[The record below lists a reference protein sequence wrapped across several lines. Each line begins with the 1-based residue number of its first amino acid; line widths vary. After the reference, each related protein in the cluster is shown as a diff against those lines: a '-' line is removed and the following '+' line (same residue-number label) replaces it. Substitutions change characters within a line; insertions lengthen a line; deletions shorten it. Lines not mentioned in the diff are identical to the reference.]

1 MSVFREV
8 EELNLLDTAELLSTS
23 GSTCLCYKL
32 KIYGRWQFV
41 KRLKPELAHN
51 ARYISLFTKEFMVGS
66 RLNHPNIVRYNEME
80 TTDDGI
86 MMMLDYVEGKTLTEI
101 LTDNPE
107 YFAEKKHLERFCFQ
121 LLAALEYMHSQQV
134 LHLDLKPDNVMIT
147 RVDEDV
153 KLLDLGFCRT
163 DTYTDSE
170 GKTAGFDAPEQKD
183 CDNTLRVDARTDI
196 YGFGRLLEE
205 INKALVSVNNKTL
218 PAKYLSLMKQCLDEN
233 PEKRPQHASD
243 CVRLLRRGDFLKIGL
258 ASILFLL
265 IAMLLLV
272 WLHEPTRDALTYSL
286 RHFQTKGYNW
296 IDYGCKMH
304 ILSDDDMTCEVVG
317 WTIDHDGNPNVMM
330 PASSDFYGHRFI
342 VQSVAEAAFLDCDDM
357 QTVFLP
363 EGLVKIG
370 ARAYKDCDGL
380 NMVNI
385 PNTVL
390 QLGDE
395 VFSGCKNLQTVKLSN
410 HMTEVPE
417 HAFVD
422 CYSLSTIEIPEGVT
436 HIGVDCFVSD
446 TSLVDVSL
454 PQSLRK
460 IDRGVFFN
468 CKSLQQITL
477 PSGLESIGEY
487 CFYGCT
493 SLTDV
498 YCLSATPPVVVESFD
513 RKDIRIH
520 VPAGSEDVYRQN
532 TYWKSFTIVVE

>member
-8 EELNLLDTAELLSTS
+8 EELHLLDVAEPLPTN

-32 KIYGRWQFV
+32 KIHDRWQFV
-41 KRLKPELAHN
+41 KCLKPELAHN

-80 TTDDGI
+80 TTDDGV
-86 MMMLDYVEGKTLTEI
+86 MMMLDYVEGKTLSEI
-101 LTDNPE
+101 LADTPG

-121 LLAALEYMHSQQV
+121 LLAALDYMHSQQV

-183 CDNTLRVDARTDI
+183 GDNTLRVDARTDI

-205 INKALVSVNNKTL
+205 INKALVKANNKAL
-218 PAKYLSLMKQCLDEN
+218 PTKYQSLMKQCLDEN

-243 CVRLLRRGDFLKIGL
+243 CTKLLRRGDSLKIGG
-258 ASILFLL
+258 ASLLFLL
-265 IAMLLLV
+265 ITMSLLV
-272 WLHEPTRDALTYSL
+272 WLHEPTRSALQYSM

-296 IDYGCKMH
+296 IAYGCKMH

-317 WTIDHDGNPNVMM
+317 WSLDYDGNPNVMM
-330 PASSDFYGHRFI
+330 PAESSFFGREFK
-342 VQSVAEAAFLDCDDM
+342 VQVIAEKAFDDCDDM
-357 QTVFLP
+357 ETVFLP
-363 EGLVKIG
+363 EGLTSIG
-370 ARAYKDCDGL
+370 ARAFRDCDGL

-385 PNTVL
+385 PNSVK

-395 VFSGCKNLQTVKLSN
+395 VFSKCKNLQSVFLSKQLSAL
-410 HMTEVPE
+410 PE

-422 CYSLSTIEIPEGVT
+422 CYSLKSIELPEGIT
-436 HIGVDCFVSD
+436 QIGVDCFVSD
-446 TSLVDVSL
+446 TSLVEISL
-454 PQSLRK
+454 PQSLRR

-468 CKSLQQITL
+468 CKSLQEITL
-477 PSGLESIGEY
+477 PSNVETIGEY

-498 YCLSATPPVVVESFD
+498 YCQSATPPIAVESFD

-520 VPAGSEDVYRQN
+520 VPAGCEDAYRQN
-532 TYWKSFTIVVE
+532 SYWKNFTIEE

>member
-8 EELNLLDTAELLSTS
+8 EELNLLDTAEPLPTS

-80 TTDDGI
+80 TTDDGV
-86 MMMLDYVEGKTLTEI
+86 MMMLDYVEGKTLSEI
-101 LTDNPE
+101 LADNPG

-121 LLAALEYMHSQQV
+121 LLAALDYMHSQQV
-134 LHLDLKPDNVMIT
+134 LHLDLKPDNVMVT

-183 CDNTLRVDARTDI
+183 GDTTLRVDARTDI

-205 INKALVSVNNKTL
+205 INKALVKANNKAL
-218 PAKYLSLMKQCLDEN
+218 PAKYQSLMKQCLDEN

-243 CVRLLRRGDFLKIGL
+243 CAKLLRRGDSLKIGG
-258 ASILFLL
+258 ASLLFLL
-265 IAMLLLV
+265 FAMSLLV
-272 WLHEPTRDALTYSL
+272 WLHEPTRSALQYSM

-296 IDYGCKMH
+296 IAYGCKMH

-317 WTIDHDGNPNVMM
+317 WSLDYDGNPNVMM
-330 PASSDFYGHRFI
+330 PAESSFFGRKFK
-342 VQSVAEAAFLDCDDM
+342 VQGIAEKAFDDCDDM
-357 QTVFLP
+357 ETVFLP
-363 EGLVKIG
+363 EGLTSIG
-370 ARAYKDCDGL
+370 ARAFRDCDGL

-385 PNTVL
+385 PNSVK

-395 VFSGCKNLQTVKLSN
+395 VFSKCKNLQSVFLSKQL
-410 HMTEVPE
+410 TALPE

-422 CYSLSTIEIPEGVT
+422 CYSLRSIELPEGIVQ
-436 HIGVDCFVSD
+436 IGVDCFVSD
-446 TSLVDVSL
+446 TSLVEISL
-454 PQSLRK
+454 PQSLRR

-468 CKSLQQITL
+468 CTSLQQITL
-477 PSGLESIGEY
+477 PSNLETIGEY

-493 SLTDV
+493 SLTDL
-498 YCLSATPPVVVESFD
+498 YFQSAIPPVAVESFD

-520 VPAGSEDVYRQN
+520 VPAGCEDAYRQN
-532 TYWKSFTIVVE
+532 TYWKNFTIVE

>member
-8 EELNLLDTAELLSTS
+8 EELHLLDAAEPLPSN

-32 KIYGRWQFV
+32 KIHDRWQFV

-66 RLNHPNIVRYNEME
+66 ALNHPNIVQYNEME
-80 TTDDGI
+80 TTDDGV
-86 MMMLDYVEGKTLTEI
+86 MMMLDYVEGKTLSKI
-101 LTDNPE
+101 LADTPG

-121 LLAALEYMHSQQV
+121 LLAALDYMHSQQV

-183 CDNTLRVDARTDI
+183 GDNTLRVDARTDI

-205 INKALVSVNNKTL
+205 INKALVKANNKAL
-218 PAKYLSLMKQCLDEN
+218 PTKYQSLMKQCLDEN

-243 CVRLLRRGDFLKIGL
+243 CTKLLRRGDSLKIGG
-258 ASILFLL
+258 ASLLFLL
-265 IAMLLLV
+265 IAMSLLV
-272 WLHEPTRDALTYSL
+272 WLHEPTRSALQYSM
-286 RHFQTKGYNW
+286 RHFQIKGYNW
-296 IDYGCKMH
+296 IAYGCKMH

-317 WTIDHDGNPNVMM
+317 WSLDYDGNPNVMM
-330 PASSDFYGHRFI
+330 PAESSFCGRDFK
-342 VQSVAEAAFLDCDDM
+342 VQVIAEKAFDDCDDM
-357 QTVFLP
+357 ETVFLP
-363 EGLVKIG
+363 EGLTSIG
-370 ARAYKDCDGL
+370 ARAFRDCDGL
-380 NMVNI
+380 NMVNM
-385 PNTVL
+385 PNSVK

-395 VFSGCKNLQTVKLSN
+395 VFSKCKNLQSVFLSKQL
-410 HMTEVPE
+410 TALPE

-422 CYSLSTIEIPEGVT
+422 CYSLRSIDLPEGIVQ
-436 HIGVDCFVSD
+436 IGVDCFVSD
-446 TSLVDVSL
+446 TSLVEISL
-454 PQSLRK
+454 PQSLRR

-468 CKSLQQITL
+468 CTSLQQITL
-477 PSGLESIGEY
+477 PSNLETIGEY

-498 YCLSATPPVVVESFD
+498 YCQSAAPPIAVESFD

-520 VPAGSEDVYRQN
+520 VPVGSEDAYRQN
-532 TYWKSFTIVVE
+532 TYWKNFTIEE

>member
-8 EELNLLDTAELLSTS
+8 EELNLLDTAEPLPTS

-80 TTDDGI
+80 TTDDGV
-86 MMMLDYVEGKTLTEI
+86 MMMLDYVEGKTLSEI
-101 LTDNPE
+101 LADTPG
-107 YFAEKKHLERFCFQ
+107 YFAERKHLERFCFQ

-183 CDNTLRVDARTDI
+183 GDNTLRVDARTDI

-205 INKALVSVNNKTL
+205 INKALVKANNKAL
-218 PAKYLSLMKQCLDEN
+218 PTKYQSLMKQCLDEN

-243 CVRLLRRGDFLKIGL
+243 CTKLLRRGDSLKIGG
-258 ASILFLL
+258 ASLLFLL
-265 IAMLLLV
+265 ITMSLLV
-272 WLHEPTRDALTYSL
+272 WLHEPTRSALQYSM

-296 IDYGCKMH
+296 IAYGCKMH

-317 WTIDHDGNPNVMM
+317 WSLDYDGNPNVMM
-330 PASSDFYGHRFI
+330 PAESSFFGREFK
-342 VQSVAEAAFLDCDDM
+342 VQVIAEKAFDDCDDM
-357 QTVFLP
+357 ETVFLP
-363 EGLVKIG
+363 EGLTSIG
-370 ARAYKDCDGL
+370 ARAFRDCDGL

-385 PNTVL
+385 PNSVK

-395 VFSGCKNLQTVKLSN
+395 VFSKCKNLQSVFLSKQLSAL
-410 HMTEVPE
+410 PE

-422 CYSLSTIEIPEGVT
+422 CYSLRSIELPEGIAQ
-436 HIGVDCFVSD
+436 IGVDCFVSD
-446 TSLVDVSL
+446 TSLVEISL
-454 PQSLRK
+454 PQSLRR

-468 CKSLQQITL
+468 CTSLQQITL
-477 PSGLESIGEY
+477 PSNLETIGEY

-498 YCLSATPPVVVESFD
+498 YCQSATPPVAVESFD
-513 RKDIRIH
+513 RKDISIH
-520 VPAGSEDVYRQN
+520 VPAGCEDAYRQN
-532 TYWKSFTIVVE
+532 SYWKNFTIEE